1 MQTEEKKQSIDEAA
15 WAWLKR
21 TFVRISKPLVCV
33 IAALMSV
40 GVLVIM
46 QTQGVLQ
53 RLFAL
58 DVLNMVSQCVLP
70 FTALALAVIAVIH
83 IFKAVPRLLLLSA
96 GFSAFLSLQLL
107 ASGWTPAL
115 LMLGA
120 GLLLF
125 VLEIYR
131 QNRLLHDVPRQKV
144 KGVLL
149 IIAGALALV
158 WAAYQI
164 YATYTAITSQTGY
177 SEGNTVAFFT
187 GLANLV
193 GCICIALACF
203 MKNRPI
209 SVYYR
214 MFFTGSAAIYI
225 LQSVLGCVALLKY
238 TGVPVQTYAAYIG
251 NAAAV
256 LAITALIVIHTIKS
270 LPKKAA
276 TVVEET
282 PEETAEEASEEAAE
296 TDAE

>member
-1 MQTEEKKQSIDEAA
+1 MQTEDKKQSIDEAA

-21 TFVRISKPLVCV
+21 TFVSIRKPLVCI
-33 IAALMSV
+33 IAALMSL

-58 DVLNMVSQCVLP
+58 DVINMVSQCVLP
-70 FTALALAVIAVIH
+70 FAALALTVIAVIH

-107 ASGWTPAL
+107 ASGWPAAL

-125 VLEIYR
+125 MLEIHH
-131 QNRLLHDVPRQKV
+131 QNRLLVDVPREKV
-144 KGVLL
+144 KSVLL
-149 IIAGALALV
+149 VAAAVLALL

-164 YATYTAITSQTGY
+164 YATYTAITSQVGY
-177 SEGNTVAFFT
+177 SEGNTLAFFT
-187 GLANLV
+187 GLANFV
-193 GCICIALACF
+193 GGICIALACF
-203 MKNRPI
+203 KKNRPV

-214 MFFTGSAAIYI
+214 MFFTGAAAIYI
-225 LQSVLGCVALLKY
+225 LQAVLGCVALLKY
-238 TGVPVQTYAAYIG
+238 TGVPAQTYAAYFG

-256 LAITALIVIHTIKS
+256 LAITVLIVIHTIRS

-276 TVVEET
+276 AAEET
-282 PEETAEEASEEAAE
+282 PEDASEEAPE
-296 TDAE
+296 DDTE